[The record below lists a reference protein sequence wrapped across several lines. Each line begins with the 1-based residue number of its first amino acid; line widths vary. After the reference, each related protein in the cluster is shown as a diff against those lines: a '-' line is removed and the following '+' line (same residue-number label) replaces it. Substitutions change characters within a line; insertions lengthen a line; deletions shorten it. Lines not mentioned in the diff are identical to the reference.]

1 MCCARRVEYPPRR
14 RARKVAARK
23 AIGPRKGPVMSKLAR
38 AYDALNTFNPDETL
52 AEKLMGVVC
61 AERQWLDAT
70 TGLDEDV
77 VDAILTSGAVI
88 ALANVYQATALH
100 DEEALIGLLRGQL
113 RACRLRGCH

>member
-1 MCCARRVEYPPRR
+1 MPN
-14 RARKVAARK
+14 
-23 AIGPRKGPVMSKLAR
+23 IAR
-38 AYDALNTFNPDETL
+38 AYDALSVFNADETL
-52 AEKLMGVVC
+52 AEKLMAVVC
-61 AERQWLDAT
+61 AERQQLDAT
-70 TGLDEDV
+70 TGLDAEV